1 MPSPTLYKII
11 PKSAISVFA
20 ILSIWFTIT
29 YFGLVS
35 PLLLPLPIE
44 VAKNIPR
51 LLDRSNLIS
60 DINATAVRFI
70 GGYVGGA
77 VSGVLI
83 GLIMG
88 ASRTAY
94 EFLEFP
100 VEFFRALPVTS
111 LFPLFLLCFG
121 TGDSSKIAMVW
132 VGVMFIVIVSTA
144 YGVTQAPR
152 KRFQMAKSF
161 GASKWQI
168 FRDIVLWEAIPQAVV
183 GMRVALSAALII
195 IIISEMFIGTELG
208 LGQRLYD
215 SYSKSL
221 TDDLYSIILIIGL
234 IGYSVNRIF
243 LIIETKILFW
253 VGK

>member
-1 MPSPTLYKII
+1 MFLSILFKIM
-11 PKSAISVFA
+11 PKSVISIFT
-20 ILSIWFTIT
+20 ILVIWLSIT
-29 YFGLVS
+29 YFGLAS
-35 PLLLPLPIE
+35 SLLLPSPIE

-51 LLDRSNLIS
+51 LLSRSNLIG
-60 DINATAVRFI
+60 DMHATTIRFI
-70 GGYVGGA
+70 GGYVGGT

-121 TGDSSKIAMVW
+121 TGDASKIAMVW
-132 VGVMFIVIVSTA
+132 VGVMFIIIVSTA
-144 YGVTQAPR
+144 YGVTQAPK
-152 KRFQMAKSF
+152 KRFQMAQSF

-221 TDDLYSIILIIGL
+221 TEDLYSIVLIIGL
-234 IGYSVNRIF
+234 IGYSINKIF
-243 LIIETKILFW
+243 LIVETKILFW

>member
-1 MPSPTLYKII
+1 M
-11 PKSAISVFA
+11 PKSVISIFA
-20 ILSIWFTIT
+20 ILFIWFSIT
-29 YFGLVS
+29 YFGFAS
-35 PLLLPLPIE
+35 PLLLPSPTA
-44 VAKNIPR
+44 VAKNVPI
-51 LLDRSNLIS
+51 LLNSVNLVG
-60 DINATAVRFI
+60 DIYATTIRFI
-70 GGYVGGA
+70 SGYTGGVI
-77 VSGVLI
+77 SGVVI

-94 EFLEFP
+94 GLLEFP

-121 TGDSSKIAMVW
+121 TGDASKIAMVW
-132 VGVMFIVIVSTA
+132 VGVMFIIIVSTA
-144 YGVTQAPR
+144 YGVTQAPK
-152 KRFQMAKSF
+152 KRFQMAQSF

-183 GMRVALSAALII
+183 GMRVALSTALII
-195 IIISEMFIGTELG
+195 VIISEMFIGTERG

-221 TDDLYSIILIIGL
+221 TEDLYSIILIIGL
-234 IGYSVNRIF
+234 IGYSINKMF
-243 LIIETKILFW
+243 LTIETKILFW